1 MSFAFRGGFPTNSGA
16 KLMNGPASSV
26 AGVLACSVA
35 GPRDLS
41 LGKLSVVQK
50 RKQAMKKHIVTGLL
64 ALGLCA
70 LPLSGVASAQQT
82 GGTYQTG
89 ADQPGHG
96 TDLQG
101 HVENQVRQV
110 EDKGGSSWGWL
121 GLIGLAG
128 LAGLRGRRA
137 DESTTRQTYRTGEP
151 LGSR

>member
-1 MSFAFRGGFPTNSGA
+1 
-16 KLMNGPASSV
+16 
-26 AGVLACSVA
+26 
-35 GPRDLS
+35 
-41 LGKLSVVQK
+41 
-50 RKQAMKKHIVTGLL
+50 MKKHIVTGLL